1 MKISGITKALLSLAT
16 ILVCATGVVSLS
28 SCDRLEE
35 NLPECE
41 QGLRLRFTYTYNM
54 EFGNAFPAQVDC
66 LTLFIYN
73 SEGKL
78 MATRTETSSVLSDEN
93 YRMTVT
99 LPDGDYRLVAY
110 GGLQCLA
117 SSFEIKP
124 YPSENSSITLPEVS
138 LLPSQ
143 LEKGTLLHNLFYGYA
158 TATVTSEENKYCEA
172 TVDMMRDTNNIR
184 IMLQNVNGSPINDLD
199 FNFSIT
205 DNNTLMAWDNE
216 LLPSPEVTYLP
227 WNRGTLPVGVNPD
240 GSDVT
245 MAYAEFSLCR
255 LVTDNDPYLLITR
268 SSDDHKVVSLPL
280 INYLLAQKSEV
291 YAKMPAQEYLDR
303 EHDWAMTFFLDSNT
317 TWLYVEILVGNWV
330 VRINNIDN

>member
-1 MKISGITKALLSLAT
+1 MTISRITKALSALAT
-16 ILVCATGVVSLS
+16 VIMCATGVMSLS

-54 EFGNAFPAQVDC
+54 EFANAFPSQVDC

-78 MATRTETSSVLSDEN
+78 VTTRTETSKVLADEN

-110 GGLQCLA
+110 GGLQCA
-117 SSFEIKP
+117 DSSFEIKP

-138 LLPSQ
+138 LLSSQ

-172 TVDMMRDTNNIR
+172 TIDMMRDTNNIR

-205 DNNTLMAWDNE
+205 DNNTLMAWDNA

-227 WNRGTLPVGVNPD
+227 WNRGTLPVGVNAD

-245 MAYAEFSLCR
+245 MAYAEFSMCR

-268 SSDDHKVVSLPL
+268 SSDNHKVVSLPL
-280 INYLLAQKSEV
+280 INYLIAQKSEI
-291 YAKMPAQEYLDR
+291 YSKMPAQEYLDR
-303 EHDWAMTFFLDSNT
+303 EHDWAMTFFLDSNQ
-317 TWLYVEILVGNWV
+317 TWLYVEIMVGNWV